1 MANVNSNEQE
11 DLSITLIERRKRL
24 HELAN
29 EINRWEDDSS
39 VSNKKYKIVFVFFS
53 KSFHNIFLNLKIE
66 RILFIYHKHK
76 HQQSI
81 SQINHRHPIISHQNN
96 ITQAVISHHWQLTT

>member
-29 EINRWEDDSS
+29 EINRWEDDSA
-39 VSNKKYKIVFVFFS
+39 VSNKKYEIVFIINVLKLFVFLIS
-53 KSFHNIFLNLKIE
+53 LYKIGK
-66 RILFIYHKHK
+66 I
-76 HQQSI
+76 
-81 SQINHRHPIISHQNN
+81 
-96 ITQAVISHHWQLTT
+96 